1 MLLNNL
7 IIILQI
13 VFVIRYNYVTS
24 IISSNVV
31 KLYANMIKTL
41 FYIIIY

>member
-13 VFVIRYNYVTS
+13 VFVISYNYVTS
-24 IISSNVV
+24 IIASNVV
-31 KLYANMIKTL
+31 KLYLYLLFFSIIK
-41 FYIIIY
+41 